1 MFRTP
6 KPQKLEDLDME
17 ISRDSAISDL
27 SLCYER
33 SVESYRL
40 VPGDGGVENDGDSSP
55 DRKRRDSVSIVGAK
69 KIEEVPLR
77 TFVVALAIAILSHAI
92 AGMPSGAFRF
102 IYVRLF
108 EN

>member
-1 MFRTP
+1 MFRTT
-6 KPQKLEDLDME
+6 KTQKLEDMDLE
-17 ISRDSAISDL
+17 ISRGSAISDL
-27 SLCYER
+27 SLRYER
-33 SVESYRL
+33 SVESYRS
-40 VPGDGGVENDGDSSP
+40 VPAEYGVGDDGDSSP

-102 IYVRLF
+102 IYVRF
-108 EN
+108 SEN

>member
-6 KPQKLEDLDME
+6 KPQKLEDLDVE
-17 ISRDSAISDL
+17 ISRGSAISDS
-27 SLCYER
+27 SLRYER

-40 VPGDGGVENDGDSSP
+40 VSGDSGVRDEGDSSP
-55 DRKRRDSVSIVGAK
+55 DRKRRDSVPIVGTK
-69 KIEEVPLR
+69 KIEQIPLR